1 MIVGQIV
8 FPSELPG
15 AQLIEQTRFRVVCGQ
30 PVGLLATKALR
41 IKSYQIIYEAC
52 LWVSIAVASEM
63 LALQSMSWTVLVAT
77 ML

>member
-1 MIVGQIV
+1 MW
-8 FPSELPG
+8 STCG
-15 AQLIEQTRFRVVCGQ
+15 ALGYEGS
-30 PVGLLATKALR
+30 KD
-41 IKSYQIIYEAC
+41 QIIYEAC